1 MIKGAVAIFMRDFK
15 KFLSNPFV
23 MVFTMFMPIMYLI
36 IFGNA
41 MGGTITHIPIAVVQE
56 EPSAADT
63 PLFTSAVGI
72 LKTQAQRDYP
82 RTFDVT
88 VYTDELKAKRDLK
101 AGIIKGVVIFPS
113 TVSESRPVRLYVDS
127 SDYMTP
133 TLIQAGV
140 QSAMLASGAHNTVLV
155 NKIYGDIKYI
165 QFFGVGVIVM
175 AIFMSTMMGG
185 GIALIK
191 DREMGI
197 IEGYL
202 VTPIK
207 RTSIILGMIGSG
219 TVRAFFAGFILFIV
233 DILVTGIIIQSIE
246 DFLLI
251 LFVLFIASLGVTS
264 LMVSVASRFSNQQEY
279 ASVAAFFSLILFM
292 TSGAFYPTSGMPDW
306 LRWIT
311 VINPEFYTVDAL
323 RSIILRGQG
332 LEVIG
337 MDLVALLLFSMV
349 TILIGITTYRRT
361 LE

>member
-1 MIKGAVAIFMRDFK
+1 MIKGAVAIFTRDFK

-23 MVFTMFMPIMYLI
+23 IIMTMFMPVMYLI

-56 EPSAADT
+56 DPSVIET
-63 PLFTSAVGI
+63 PLFTSVVPV

-82 RTFDVT
+82 RTFDVS

-101 AGIIKGVVIFPS
+101 AGIVKGVVVFPS
-113 TVSESRPVRLYVDS
+113 TVSTDRPVRLYVDS

-133 TLIQAGV
+133 TLVEAGV
-140 QSAMLASGAHNTVLV
+140 QSAMLAAGAHNQVMV
-155 NKIYGDIKYI
+155 SKIYGDIKYI

-202 VTPIK
+202 VTPVK
-207 RTSIILGMIGSG
+207 RSSIILGMIGSG
-219 TVRAFFAGFILFIV
+219 TIRAFFAGFLLFIV
-233 DILVTGIIIQSIE
+233 DILVTGIIIRSAE
-246 DFLLI
+246 DLLLI

-264 LMVSVASRFSNQQEY
+264 MMVSVASRFTNQQEY
-279 ASVAAFFSLILFM
+279 ASVTAFFSLILFM
-292 TSGAFYPTSGMPDW
+292 TSGAFYPTAGMPDW
-306 LRWIT
+306 LIWIT
-311 VINPEFYTVDAL
+311 VINPEYYTVDAL

-337 MDLVALLLFSMV
+337 MDILALLIFSTV
-349 TILIGITTYRRT
+349 TIIIGISTYRRT

>member
-23 MVFTMFMPIMYLI
+23 IVITMFMPIMYLI

-56 EPSAADT
+56 EPAASDT

-72 LKTQAQRDYP
+72 LRTQAQRDYP

-101 AGIIKGVVIFPS
+101 TGMVKGVVVFPS
-113 TVSESRPVRLYVDS
+113 TVSDNRPVRLYVDS

-140 QSAMLASGAHNTVLV
+140 QSAMLATGAHNAVMV
-155 NKIYGDIKYI
+155 NKIYGDIRYI

-202 VTPIK
+202 VTPVK
-207 RTSIILGMIGSG
+207 RSSIILGMIASG
-219 TVRAFFAGFILFIV
+219 TIRAFFAGFILFIV
-233 DILVTGIIIQSIE
+233 DILVTGIIIRSTE

-279 ASVAAFFSLILFM
+279 ASVTAFFSLILFM
-292 TSGAFYPTSGMPDW
+292 TSGAFYPTTGMPDW

-311 VINPEFYTVDAL
+311 VINPEYYTVDAL

-337 MDLVALLLFSMV
+337 LDLVALLLFSTI
-349 TILIGITTYRRT
+349 TILIGISTYRRT
-361 LE
+361 LD